1 MVSVALTLHSQVSL
15 GECHGLDLSHHRRPE
30 AGVLTVRIQPK
41 SAGEYPWYLRPFF
54 RSQQRRYGQV
64 LVPGQLWGRVPRLFM
79 AVALLYG
86 ALDSRRSL
94 LEPVLRSLVTV
105 RVSQLNWCRFCVDLN
120 SATLA
125 QRSGGMTKVE
135 ALEHWRTAE
144 LYSAAERA
152 ALDYTEAMTITGQGV
167 TDELMAELRRHFAD
181 DAVIELTG
189 LVAFQN
195 LSSKFNSALDV
206 PPQGFCRRPEE

>member
-1 MVSVALTLHSQVSL
+1 M
-15 GECHGLDLSHHRRPE
+15 
-30 AGVLTVRIQPK
+30 RIQPK
-41 SAGEYPWYLRPFF
+41 ATDEYPWYLQPFF

-64 LVPGQLWGRVPRLFM
+64 LIPGQLWGRVPRLFM
-79 AVALLYG
+79 TVALLYG
-86 ALDSRRSL
+86 ALDSRRSPL
-94 LEPVLRSLVTV
+94 DPVLRSLVTV

-125 QRSGGMTKVE
+125 QRAGGMAKVE
-135 ALEHWRTAE
+135 ALEQWRGSP

-167 TDELMAELRRHFAD
+167 TDALMAELRQHFSD

-206 PPQGFCRRPEE
+206 PPQGFCRRPGA